1 MSIDKKDYEDNFLDN
16 LMNNLMNNEDNSH
29 DNRESKENSE
39 VTENIPITKRFQNE
53 ESEIESKPKRSGL
66 LNRIGAKSKDTNNEN
81 SQQENINFKEYST
94 PINED
99 RVHEDSKFTNENK
112 KEIGE
117 IVEDTP
123 AEKVSSSNRK
133 QESKGNS
140 LLERMKKR
148 RQESLDI
155 ENEIESIVESVDKVE
170 EFEKEVEEDYNG
182 NISTEN
188 ANEPFTESRDD
199 TFEALLRDVVEEE
212 EIIIPKKGREFEAE
226 VPLETKEM
234 SEIKVTPDG
243 RSLADMLIGLRSG
256 NNSVI
261 NKVAKVRNQEEIV
274 EIRDKKFSDA
284 RYLKHV
290 KSINKEA
297 EENKKRVELSNKFLQ
312 RNASFTEQEKI
323 IMKNL
328 GLDNKELSKVMK
340 SKKMTKKEKERILSL
355 GRYGAEKY
363 FKGRRFRTTVGD
375 SAMLEFLTKF
385 KYANTRILRW
395 ISNEPQGKTW
405 RKLNRLK
412 DTGLVESK
420 SILGM
425 PDLWGATPSGVA
437 ISGYALKPGL
447 RPMPKIPTIA
457 SDMGIN
463 YIAACLWFNKINV
476 LNLDDFPAKNRVIAL
491 QEDGR
496 DRVEGE
502 MLVSELEIRSSLG
515 KEINPA
521 STTMRTLGDERL
533 YDVISANVRS
543 SFDEWGE
550 NGRIGESPEFAL
562 GNEYMWVLYPTSQL
576 TLSYHVPDLVV
587 KRERGP
593 NGEPRSIAVEMERYE
608 KTNDKYDKIMLA
620 YKLDEHLYEK
630 VVWLTPNNKVAKA
643 LQRAAENVGF
653 DRYSILPIITETG
666 VYDKQDIWMI

>member
-16 LMNNLMNNEDNSH
+16 LMDNLMNNENNNENNKSEDRKN
-29 DNRESKENSE
+29 KENHGVE
-39 VTENIPITKRFQNE
+39 ENIPITKRFE
-53 ESEIESKPKRSGL
+53 SRDSEIESKPKRSGL
-66 LNRIGAKSKDTNNEN
+66 LNRISTKVQEHNNEN
-81 SQQENINFKEYST
+81 LQQENREFKEDST

-99 RVHEDSKFTNENK
+99 RK
-112 KEIGE
+112 KEDFQFRSNEVSEVIKNPSE
-117 IVEDTP
+117 Q
-123 AEKVSSSNRK
+123 VSSSTRK
-133 QESKGNS
+133 QENKGNS

-148 RQESLDI
+148 RQENLDI
-155 ENEIESIVESVDKVE
+155 ENEIESIVESSDKVE
-170 EFEKEVEEDYNG
+170 EFEKEEEEEYDG
-182 NISTEN
+182 TI
-188 ANEPFTESRDD
+188 PTESIDD
-199 TFEALLRDVVEEE
+199 TFETLLRDVVEEE
-212 EIIIPKKGREFEAE
+212 EIVISKKDREFEAE

-297 EENKKRVELSNKFLQ
+297 EENKKRIELSNKFLQ

-395 ISNEPQGKTW
+395 ISKEPQGKTW

-425 PDLWGATPSGVA
+425 PDLWGATPAGVS

-543 SFDEWGE
+543 SFNEWEE
-550 NGRIGESPEFAL
+550 NGRIGESPEFSL

-593 NGEPRSIAVEMERYE
+593 NGEPRSIAIEMERYE

>member
-66 LNRIGAKSKDTNNEN
+66 LNRIGAKSKDSNNEN

-112 KEIGE
+112 KAIGE